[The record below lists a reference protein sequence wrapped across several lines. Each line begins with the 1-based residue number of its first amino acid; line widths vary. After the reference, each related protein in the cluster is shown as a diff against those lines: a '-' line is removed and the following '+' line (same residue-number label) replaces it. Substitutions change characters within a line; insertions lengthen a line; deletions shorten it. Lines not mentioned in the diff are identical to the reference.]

1 MKILILVDCQNDF
14 IDGALRNEEAIK
26 KVDRIVNKLHNDKY
40 DRLILTFDTHF
51 ENTYEI
57 GRAHV

>member
-40 DRLILTFDTHF
+40 ERLILTFDTHF
-51 ENTYEI
+51 KNK
-57 GRAHV
+57 

>member
-40 DRLILTFDTHF
+40 ERLI
-51 ENTYEI
+51 
-57 GRAHV
+57 